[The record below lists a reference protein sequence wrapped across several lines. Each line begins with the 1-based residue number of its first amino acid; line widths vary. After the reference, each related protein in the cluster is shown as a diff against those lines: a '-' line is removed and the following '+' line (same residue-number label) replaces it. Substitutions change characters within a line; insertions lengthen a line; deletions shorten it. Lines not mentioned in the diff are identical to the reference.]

1 MHKEQIT
8 DKEAICLII
17 LFVLGSSL
25 IIGIGGESKNDAW
38 IAAIASALLFIPMLL
53 LYSRLLM
60 LFPGKDL
67 YDILD
72 IVLGKIFGKIIAVVY
87 IWYGFHLGA
96 LVLRN
101 FGEFINTVAMPE
113 TPMFVPMLCLG
124 AVSMVGARLGVEVL
138 GRTMAYFI
146 PLVFFIPIVV
156 MILGIPQLH
165 INYLKPVLAN
175 VLSPVMRDSFSAFSF
190 PFAETILF
198 VGIFSS
204 LKKKKSPLKVYLW
217 GNLISAAF
225 IITVTIRNIAML
237 GSMLGSFYFPT
248 YEAVSRIRVGDYI
261 ERIEVSVAIVFILG
275 AIVKSSICM
284 TVACKGI
291 AKLFN
296 LKDYRSVVIQMGLL
310 MAYFSYFIYDN
321 IMVMKYW
328 AFKVYPYYAFP
339 MQVVIPI
346 ILWIFAE
353 LKAKKLKNEAIP
365 PS

>member
-1 MHKEQIT
+1 
-8 DKEAICLII
+8 
-17 LFVLGSSL
+17 
-25 IIGIGGESKNDAW
+25 
-38 IAAIASALLFIPMLL
+38 
-53 LYSRLLM
+53 
-60 LFPGKDL
+60 
-67 YDILD
+67 
-72 IVLGKIFGKIIAVVY
+72 
-87 IWYGFHLGA
+87 
-96 LVLRN
+96 
-101 FGEFINTVAMPE
+101 MPE

-124 AVSMVGARLGVEVL
+124 AVSMVGARLGVEVI

-165 INYLKPVLAN
+165 INYLKPVLGN
-175 VLSPVMRDSFSAFSF
+175 GLSPVMTDSFSAFSF

-204 LKKKKSPLKVYLW
+204 LKKEKSPLKVYLW

-261 ERIEVSVAIVFILG
+261 ERIEVTVAIVFILG

-296 LKDYRSVVIQMGLL
+296 LKDTGR
-310 MAYFSYFIYDN
+310 
-321 IMVMKYW
+321 
-328 AFKVYPYYAFP
+328 
-339 MQVVIPI
+339 
-346 ILWIFAE
+346 
-353 LKAKKLKNEAIP
+353 
-365 PS
+365 